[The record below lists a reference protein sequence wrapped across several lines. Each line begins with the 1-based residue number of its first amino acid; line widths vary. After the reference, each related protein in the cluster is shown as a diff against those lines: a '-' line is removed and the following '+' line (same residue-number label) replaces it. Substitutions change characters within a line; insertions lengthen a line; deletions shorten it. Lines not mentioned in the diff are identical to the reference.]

1 MKIRAGRKEDL
12 ADILALCD
20 GVFNDFDVFPYL
32 FTRYVDAPNRIVC
45 VAEDGNGHIVSIHS
59 VDSSF

>member
-12 ADILALCD
+12 AGILALCD

-32 FTRYVDAPNRIVC
+32 FTRYIDAPNRIVY
-45 VAEDGNGHIVSIHS
+45 VAEDENGHIVSVHCVHS
-59 VDSSF
+59 SL